1 MSIKYLTYTIHT
13 TPDFKESTVE
23 KLSLLYAE
31 MYMIYDELVFRMAPY
46 NPSGA
51 NILKVSGSG
60 GMMKLLHEAGDD
72 FFKVINENFA
82 VFEEKRDFISAYEA
96 GSDYAN
102 KTGDEQSRYKS
113 EVSQVVNGYVKCFNY
128 LKSTYDL
135 FEKAGYTDA
144 NIKKFYYLKTEQRS
158 VYVEDFIFHTEK
170 LLEEWAKELNL
181 DIMILNI

>member
-23 KLSLLYAE
+23 TLSLLYAE

-60 GMMKLLHEAGDD
+60 GMMKLLHEASYD

-96 GSDYAN
+96 GSD
-102 KTGDEQSRYKS
+102 EQNRYKS

-128 LKSTYDL
+128 LKSTYNL
-135 FEKAGYTDA
+135 FEKAGYTDGY
-144 NIKKFYYLKTEQRS
+144 IKKFYYLKTEQRS

-170 LLEEWAKELNL
+170 LLNEWAKELNL

>member
-60 GMMKLLHEAGDD
+60 GMMKLLHEASDD
-72 FFKVINENFA
+72 FFKVINENFT

-96 GSDYAN
+96 GSD
-102 KTGDEQSRYKS
+102 EHSRYKS

-128 LKSTYDL
+128 LNSTYNL
-135 FEKAGYTDA
+135 FEKAGYTDV

-170 LLEEWAKELNL
+170 LLKEWAEELNL
-181 DIMILNI
+181 DIM